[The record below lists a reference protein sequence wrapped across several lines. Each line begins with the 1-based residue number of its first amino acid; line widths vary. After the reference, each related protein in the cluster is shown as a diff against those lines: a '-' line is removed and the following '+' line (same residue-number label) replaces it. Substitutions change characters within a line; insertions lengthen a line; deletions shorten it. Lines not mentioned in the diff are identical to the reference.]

1 MKIVSCF
8 IFILWV
14 AQLFAHDLYLR
25 PSSFEL
31 KSPGRLNLSME
42 LVEKFFPGD
51 KLEWRGEKT
60 SMFKLLGPS
69 GEQEL
74 TTPPKTDPVLD
85 LKMAG
90 TYVIGWEGTP
100 SFVELKPD
108 EFNTYLQLEGYKN
121 VLELR
126 TKLNAENQ
134 AGKEKYSR
142 SLKTIVQSGSKQTHA
157 FSKPLGL
164 KIEIVPLENPYA
176 VRPGSELKVK
186 LLFEGQPLAG
196 KKIMATHDTYSKK
209 PEDYAHVAT
218 TDLEGV
224 AAFNINKPGI
234 WMIRANHM
242 LPLQNDPQAD
252 WHSFWANCTFEI
264 R

>member
-1 MKIVSCF
+1 
-8 IFILWV
+8 
-14 AQLFAHDLYLR
+14 
-25 PSSFEL
+25 
-31 KSPGRLNLSME
+31 ME

-51 KLEWRGEKT
+51 KLEWRSGKT
-60 SMFKLLGPS
+60 SKFKLHGPS

-74 TTPPKTDPVLD
+74 TTPPKKDPVLD
-85 LKMAG
+85 LKMEG
-90 TYVIGWEGTP
+90 TYVIGWEATP

-108 EFNTYLQLEGYKN
+108 EFNTYLRLEGYKN
-121 VLELR
+121 VLEMR
-126 TKLNAENQ
+126 KKSNAENQ
-134 AGKEKYSR
+134 SGKEKYSR
-142 SLKTIVQSGSKQTHA
+142 SLKTIVQIGSKLTDD
-157 FSKPLGL
+157 FSKPLRL

-176 VRPGSELKVK
+176 TRVGSDLKLR
-186 LLFEGQPLAG
+186 LLFEGEPLAG

-218 TDLEGV
+218 TDSEGV
-224 AAFNINKPGI
+224 TVFNINKPGI

-252 WHSFWANCTFEI
+252 WHSFWANLTFEI